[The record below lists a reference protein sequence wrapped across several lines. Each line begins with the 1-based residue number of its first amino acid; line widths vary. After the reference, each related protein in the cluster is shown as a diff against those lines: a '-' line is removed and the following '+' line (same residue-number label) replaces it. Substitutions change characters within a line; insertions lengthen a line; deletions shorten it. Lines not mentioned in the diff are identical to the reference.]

1 MPLLSFFIDCSEGE
15 SSAPVPSSHC
25 YRPAQHHKQLI
36 PLNFQPCGRQNISLS
51 IVLVQKGLLLRL
63 VQGEYRDNKASVT

>member
-1 MPLLSFFIDCSEGE
+1 MPSLHFFIDRSEGE

-36 PLNFQPCGRQNISLS
+36 PQSTQPYGQQNIGL
-51 IVLVQKGLLLRL
+51 LVPKGLLLRL
-63 VQGEYRDNKASVT
+63 VQGEY